1 MSRLN
6 KKDLAFLGMLNP
18 VNMKFRCLQA
28 WCLTEFE
35 DAEKRKGE
43 TVIEDG
49 ESVIDQLKDIV
60 SRIKSKG
67 NTHEILSHLALK
79 DRRIKK
85 YYNSISKNVSKYF
98 SLNDAWIPGMIVL
111 SVLQEYTLRGH
122 KDFIDI
128 DFTKLLSQFD
138 RLDKET
144 KKKHYECAFD
154 IVETISKMKVGIK

>member
-1 MSRLN
+1 MSKLN
-6 KKDLAFLGMLNP
+6 KRDLAFLGMLNP

-28 WCLTEFE
+28 WCLAELN

-49 ESVIDQLKDIV
+49 EGVIDQLKNIV
-60 SRIKSKG
+60 SRIKNKG

-79 DRRIKK
+79 DKRIKK
-85 YYNSISKNVSKYF
+85 YYNSIAKNVNRYF
-98 SLNDAWIPGMIVL
+98 SLNDHWIPSMIVL

-122 KDFIDI
+122 KDFNDI

-138 RLDKET
+138 VIDKET

-154 IVETISKMKVGIK
+154 IVETISKMKVGIR